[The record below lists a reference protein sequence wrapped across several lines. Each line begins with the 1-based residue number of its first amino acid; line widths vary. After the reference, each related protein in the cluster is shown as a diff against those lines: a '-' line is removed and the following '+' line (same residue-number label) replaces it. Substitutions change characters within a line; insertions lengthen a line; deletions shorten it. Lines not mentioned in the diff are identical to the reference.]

1 MRQITLSYDGFFWE
15 NYLLFEE
22 EKIIYLPGSSPFQ
35 KKKNCLPFGNFL
47 LHSPKIY
54 PSIHRSENNIQL
66 KRHRPLETLL
76 HAVWVWAAFSHV
88 DPQRFFLVDH
98 FTENHSQRRTKPRIA
113 NTLWSKGH
121 FIKALTTDEPSAF
134 TSPLENLPKVLGG
147 EFTSSSE
154 TPMRWCLVC
163 VQ

>member
-35 KKKNCLPFGNFL
+35 KKKTVYPLGTFCSTPQKYIHLYTGLRTIYNSETQTSRNSAPRCLSLSSF
-47 LHSPKIY
+47 
-54 PSIHRSENNIQL
+54 
-66 KRHRPLETLL
+66 
-76 HAVWVWAAFSHV
+76 FSCG
-88 DPQRFFLVDH
+88 RFFLVDH
-98 FTENHSQRRTKPRIA
+98 FTENHSQRRMKPRIA